1 MTTARD
7 VMNRGAT
14 TVTEDQTLLDAATM
28 MKDLQIGSLPIQG
41 GDGNL
46 VGMVTDRDIVVRCVA
61 DGADA
66 SSTTAGSIAAGDVQC
81 CDADDDI
88 DTVLG
93 AMREH
98 QVKRMPVMSGGNLV
112 GMISESDLVAELSAE
127 QVGHFAEGVYK
138 KD

>member
-7 VMNRGAT
+7 VMNRGAQT
-14 TVTEDQTLLDAATM
+14 IGEQDTLLQAAQQ
-28 MKDLQIGSLPIQG
+28 MKNLQIGALPIQG
-41 GDGNL
+41 SDGGI

-66 SSTTAGSIAAGDVQC
+66 SSTTAGSIAGGSVQT

-88 DTVLG
+88 DTVLS
-93 AMREH
+93 AMRRH
-98 QVKRMPVMSGGNLV
+98 QVKRMPVLSDGQIV
-112 GMISESDLVAELSAE
+112 GMISESDLVAELSSE
-127 QVGHFAEGVYK
+127 QVAHFAEGVYK